1 MHVPV
6 LAGPALG
13 WLRVRDDGVYV
24 DCTVGAGGH
33 AALIAEQARRGRV
46 LALDRDNVA
55 VQAAR
60 ARLASYPQA
69 TVLHRNYAE
78 LAAVLEEL
86 GIERVDGVLIDAGLS
101 SMQLDTAERGFSF
114 QRRGPLDM
122 RMNPDQGQTARDWL
136 HTTPEGDIARVLR
149 EYGDLKPA
157 RRIARAIVAR
167 RERGEVE
174 TTDDLAAA
182 VKEALPHVT
191 AQPEET
197 RTVFQAVRM
206 AVNEELRWLEQGVAA
221 ALDCLAPGG
230 RFVAITFHSG
240 EDRVVKQHL
249 QRASRPQ
256 RELFPDGRVK
266 AVHPPT
272 MKILTPTPV
281 RPTVEEIAENPRAAS
296 ARLRAAER
304 LAEYDGG
311 SR

>member
-1 MHVPV
+1 
-6 LAGPALG
+6 
-13 WLRVRDDGVYV
+13 
-24 DCTVGAGGH
+24 
-33 AALIAEQARRGRV
+33 
-46 LALDRDNVA
+46 
-55 VQAAR
+55 
-60 ARLASYPQA
+60 
-69 TVLHRNYAE
+69 RNYAE

-86 GIERVDGVLIDAGLS
+86 GIERVDGALIDAGLS

-122 RMNPDQGQTARDWL
+122 RMNPEQGETAHDWL
-136 HTTPEGDIARVLR
+136 HTTPEDEMVRVLR

-157 RRIARAIVAR
+157 RRIARAIMAR
-167 RERGEVE
+167 RERGALE
-174 TTDDLAAA
+174 TTDHLAAA

-206 AVNEELRWLEQGVAA
+206 AVNEELRWLEAGVAA
-221 ALDCLAPGG
+221 ALECLAPGG

-249 QRASRPQ
+249 QRASRPR
-256 RELFPDGRVK
+256 RELHPDGRVK

-272 MKILTPTPV
+272 IRILTPSPV
-281 RPTVEEIAENPRAAS
+281 RPTEEEIAANPRAAS

-304 LAEYDGG
+304 LTEAAEE
-311 SR
+311 SRA